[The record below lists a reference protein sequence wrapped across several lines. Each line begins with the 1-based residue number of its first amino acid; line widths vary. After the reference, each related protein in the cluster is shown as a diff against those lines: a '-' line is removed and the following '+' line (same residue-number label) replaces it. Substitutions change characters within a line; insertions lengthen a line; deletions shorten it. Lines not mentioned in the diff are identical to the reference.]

1 MIPKT
6 ETKCQPK
13 IWQTALKNLIRD
25 PRVLLTKLN
34 LDESYL
40 PAALRAAQLFPLRVP
55 ESFVSRIQP
64 NNPHDPLLR
73 QILPLAEECAP
84 AQGFSPDPLAER
96 EQNPVPGLLHKYK
109 GRVLLTVTS
118 ACAVHCRY
126 CFRREFPYQDNNPGK
141 VQWQSAFDYIAQD
154 NSIHEVILSGGDP
167 LTLDDDY
174 LAWFLQQLN
183 QILHV
188 RIIRI
193 HTRLPL
199 MIPERITTELL
210 QVLTNTRLKPVMV
223 VHCNHAQEIDET
235 VGIALE
241 KLSAHMTVL
250 NQSVLL
256 RGVNNDPHSLV
267 QLSEKL
273 FQHNVLPY
281 YLHQLDPV
289 TGVGHFDVND
299 IEAKNIHQ
307 QITAKL
313 PGYLVPKLVREIAGF
328 ASKQAL

>member
-6 ETKCQPK
+6 EEKCQPK
-13 IWQTALKNLIRD
+13 VWQTALKNVIRD
-25 PRVLLTKLN
+25 PRVLMTQLN

-40 PAALRAAQLFPLRVP
+40 AAAQRASQLFPLRVP
-55 ESFVSRIQP
+55 ESFIGRMQP
-64 NNPHDPLLR
+64 GNPHDPLLR
-73 QILPLAEECAP
+73 QVLPLAEECTP
-84 AQGFSPDPLAER
+84 EQGFSPDPLAER
-96 EQNPVPGLLHKYK
+96 DNNPVPGLLHKYK

-141 VQWQSAFDYIAQD
+141 AQWQSAFDYIAQD

-174 LAWFLQQLN
+174 LAWFLQQVN

-193 HTRLPL
+193 HTRLPI
-199 MIPERITTELL
+199 MIPARITKELL
-210 QVLTNTRLKPVMV
+210 HTLTSTRLKPVMV
-223 VHCNHAQEIDET
+223 IHCNHAQEIDET
-235 VGIALE
+235 VGHALDA
-241 KLSAHMTVL
+241 LTTHMTVL

-256 RGVNNDPHSLV
+256 RGVNDDPNALV
-267 QLSEKL
+267 HLSEKL

-299 IEAKNIHQ
+299 KDAKKIHQ
-307 QITAKL
+307 QITARL

-328 ASKQAL
+328 AAKQAL